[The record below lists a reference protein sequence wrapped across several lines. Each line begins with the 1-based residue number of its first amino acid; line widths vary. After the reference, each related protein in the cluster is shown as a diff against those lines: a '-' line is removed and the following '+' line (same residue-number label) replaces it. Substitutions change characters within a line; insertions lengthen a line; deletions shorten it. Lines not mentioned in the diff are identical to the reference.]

1 MSNLRLL
8 HAVTLAAI
16 SFCSIVVLPSDLTV
30 RPLEIGS
37 PASAQTRR
45 VRWTPNRKLG
55 SVRSTLSGGR
65 RGQEIVTCNNNS
77 SKPTAL
83 TLLVPDTA
91 EGLVTTASNPSFFW
105 HIETPKTV
113 SMKFVL
119 SDPAVAQP
127 VFVKE
132 LQSTKSGIVQVDLP
146 TKKPLKIGTQYRW
159 TVLVTCKVGG
169 TSEIYARSFIQRV
182 NNPLLQRQIRG
193 KSNLE
198 KAVAFAAD
206 GIWYDALD
214 ALLEAYQKDP
224 KNAYLRSELKS
235 LLTQVGSKPI
245 LQVADRGL

>member
-1 MSNLRLL
+1 MSKLRLL
-8 HAVTLAAI
+8 HSITLAAI
-16 SFCSIVVLPSDLTV
+16 GFCSIVTLPIDLTV
-30 RPLEIGS
+30 RLEIGS

-65 RGQEIVTCNNNS
+65 RGQEIVTCDSGS
-77 SKPTAL
+77 SLKPTTL
-83 TLLVPDTA
+83 TLLVPDTPQ
-91 EGLVTTASNPSFFW
+91 GLITTASNPTFFW
-105 HIETPKTV
+105 HIETPKAV

-127 VFVKE
+127 MFVKE

-146 TKKPLKIGTQYRW
+146 AKTPLKVGTQYRW
-159 TVLVTCKVGG
+159 TVLVTCKASG
-169 TSEIYARSFIQRV
+169 TSEIYARSFINRV
-182 NNPLLQRQIRG
+182 DDPLLQRRVQG

-206 GIWYDALD
+206 GVWYDALD
-214 ALLEAYQKDP
+214 ALLKAYQKDP

-245 LQVADRGL
+245 LQVADRAL